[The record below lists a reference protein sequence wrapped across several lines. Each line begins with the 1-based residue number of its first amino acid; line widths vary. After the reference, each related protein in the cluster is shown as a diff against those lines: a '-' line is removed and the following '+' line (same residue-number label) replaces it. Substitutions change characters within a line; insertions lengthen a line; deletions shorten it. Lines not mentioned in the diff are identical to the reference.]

1 MAIAACTII
10 HADEGLRTISKR
22 RPAQFLRQR
31 DPHQRM
37 DDLLTG
43 TLQPDGLARSA
54 LPLFISV
61 AIQGIVIG
69 SFADATHDTADIL
82 HFWLTNAAE

>member
-1 MAIAACTII
+1 
-10 HADEGLRTISKR
+10 
-22 RPAQFLRQR
+22 
-31 DPHQRM
+31 M